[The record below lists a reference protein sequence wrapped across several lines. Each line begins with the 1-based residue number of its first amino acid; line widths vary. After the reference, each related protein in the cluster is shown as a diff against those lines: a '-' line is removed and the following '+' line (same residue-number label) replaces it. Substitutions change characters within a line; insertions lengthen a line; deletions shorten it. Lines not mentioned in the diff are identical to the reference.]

1 MLFTIHSEFFH
12 LLINILNRYK
22 CGCFW
27 CLEVE
32 FYWIFN
38 SKNILHAVA
47 DYIIVVSL
55 RLYSNTM
62 LTDTDS
68 STHTKSFLEKWKT
81 DKRSCEKY
89 IYVWCSIFSWHFV
102 SHSFCIKQTTKKFW
116 YSIES
121 TLLLLFFSCIW
132 ILLVFGFRTCFL
144 VPYWKS
150 SNLCFLCLA
159 IACLIVWKI
168 DCSPV
173 HNCFSFLLQWRWS
186 LSIHSKFIHSQI
198 VLRKNDAKTASR
210 LLHNTHTYKAKSMSF
225 PLWKKNTEW
234 INRLQDFHE
243 WKLLTR
249 LFSVKIVFPSHFI
262 F

>member
-12 LLINILNRYK
+12 LSINILNRYK

-68 STHTKSFLEKWKT
+68 STHTNSLLEKWKT

-102 SHSFCIKQTTKKFW
+102 SHSFCIKQTTKRFW

-121 TLLLLFFSCIW
+121 TLLLLFFSPVFEYYLCSDFGPVSLFLIEKVR
-132 ILLVFGFRTCFL
+132 ISAFYALLLLAWLFG
-144 VPYWKS
+144 K
-150 SNLCFLCLA
+150 
-159 IACLIVWKI
+159 LIVPRFTI
-168 DCSPV
+168 V
-173 HNCFSFLLQWRWS
+173 FLFFCNEDEVCPFIRNL
-186 LSIHSKFIHSQI
+186 FIHKLFWEKMTLKLPVAYCI
-198 VLRKNDAKTASR
+198 I
-210 LLHNTHTYKAKSMSF
+210 HIHTKQNRWVFHYE
-225 PLWKKNTEW
+225 KKILNE
-234 INRLQDFHE
+234 
-243 WKLLTR
+243 
-249 LFSVKIVFPSHFI
+249 
-262 F
+262 